1 MARKSNDKW
10 TAEDDA
16 RLSKLYNSGKPPLL
30 IAASLSR
37 SKSSIIGRLYVLR
50 KLAAAGG
57 KVALPTSKKHDWS
70 PADERQL
77 VDMKKA
83 GASVTE
89 IATVMKR
96 TEAAIENRIHVL
108 KYRGS
113 ST

>member
-1 MARKSNDKW
+1 LAPRAA
-10 TAEDDA
+10 AEC
-16 RLSKLYNSGKPPLL
+16 P
-30 IAASLSR
+30 
-37 SKSSIIGRLYVLR
+37 
-50 KLAAAGG
+50 AAGG
-57 KVALPTSKKHDWS
+57 KVALPASQKHGWS
-70 PADERQL
+70 PATERQL
-77 VDMKKA
+77 VDMKNA